1 MENDDSGVRYSHCR
15 CLSCGQQLEFPT
27 QQVGQQIGCPN
38 CGARVLL
45 KAAYDPLSNLAAH
58 STAQNHH
65 AWAWAFGAVVVAIIA
80 IFSIEWSLKYPNLGG
95 GYVQPSREERV
106 REWEGRFRNA
116 DRELYGTKVATD
128 EEIHQWATN
137 YVHLEDEGIRPDG
150 MLIREMSGD
159 K

>member
-1 MENDDSGVRYSHCR
+1 MEHDESGIRSSHCR
-15 CLSCGQQLEFPT
+15 CLSCGHKLEFPT
-27 QQVGQQIGCPN
+27 QQVGEQIECPN

-45 KAAYDPLSNLAAH
+45 KAAYDPLSNLAGH
-58 STAQNHH
+58 SSPPTQHV
-65 AWAWAFGAVVVAIIA
+65 WAWAFGAVVVAIIA
-80 IFSIEWSLKYPNLGG
+80 MFSVEWSLKYPSVGG

-106 REWEGRFRNA
+106 KEWESRFRNA

-137 YVHLEDEGIRPDG
+137 YEHLEEDGIRPEG